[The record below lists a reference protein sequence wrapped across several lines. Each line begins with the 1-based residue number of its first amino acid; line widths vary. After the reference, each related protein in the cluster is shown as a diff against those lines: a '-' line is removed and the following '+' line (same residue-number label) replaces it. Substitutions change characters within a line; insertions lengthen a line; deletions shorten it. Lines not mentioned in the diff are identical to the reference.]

1 MTLAFLLADDERHQ
15 QFYGGLI
22 NINRK
27 PSRPY
32 HESKGSEEIAMHA
45 GWKVFWLFA
54 AVFAVALGLER
65 TFVPDVVPI
74 AFADEPQP
82 LWMVEVAFLLRAL
95 ELMTGS
101 VALIALVL
109 MLGVWADRLRQ
120 MPQRLKAARRAIGSR

>member
-1 MTLAFLLADDERHQ
+1 M
-15 QFYGGLI
+15 
-22 NINRK
+22 N
-27 PSRPY
+27 
-32 HESKGSEEIAMHA
+32 A

-120 MPQRLKAARRAIGSR
+120 MPQRLKAARRAIGTRKGEQLT

>member
-1 MTLAFLLADDERHQ
+1 
-15 QFYGGLI
+15 LI

-32 HESKGSEEIAMHA
+32 HESKGSEEIAMNA

-54 AVFAVALGLER
+54 VVFAVALGLER

-120 MPQRLKAARRAIGSR
+120 IPQRLKAARRTIGSR